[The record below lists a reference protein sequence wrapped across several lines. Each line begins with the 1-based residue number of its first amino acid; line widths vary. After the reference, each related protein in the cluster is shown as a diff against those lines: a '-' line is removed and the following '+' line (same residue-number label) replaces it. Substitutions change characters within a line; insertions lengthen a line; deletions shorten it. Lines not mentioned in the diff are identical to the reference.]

1 MKRSMLETPLISSS
15 TIAFVL
21 SNLTLTSFGL
31 NSKTPPLYTSYP
43 VTKTPPINA
52 LPTAP
57 TAPAPLGNESTLTT
71 SVVNP
76 GFDTVASNDLFLGNF
91 ILQGVIEHEKPW
103 LVLTVAPLGV
113 LEKLTICS
121 VPCCEVAQLKIKK
134 RDDIKINFLIL

>member
-1 MKRSMLETPLISSS
+1 M
-15 TIAFVL
+15 
-21 SNLTLTSFGL
+21 
-31 NSKTPPLYTSYP
+31 YTSYP
-43 VTKTPPINA
+43 VTNTPPINA

-57 TAPAPLGNESTLTT
+57 TAPAPLGNESTFTT

-76 GFDTVASNDLFLGNF
+76 GFDMVALKDLFLGYF

-103 LVLTVAPLGV
+103 LVFTVAPFGI

-134 RDDIKINFLIL
+134 RDDINIIFLIL